1 MNTAE
6 AINARQ
12 SLGLSQLQLAL
23 ELGVTEKE
31 VAAWEGGRVPIPK
44 HLAERLAWGAA
55 LAARGAAL
63 EASGLPEC
71 AWVRAWQ
78 AKPRPKKTKA
88 RRAHVRELREHAST
102 CPVCQARDAYAE
114 EHLPPLP
121 DPPVPG
127 WAKALRWLVARV
139 NRLPKWARPA
149 AYGAVFI
156 GGWGLLNVL
165 ARGVG
170 QGFSLVLLETAGIA
184 ILAGGAL
191 GAVGGITYYA
201 VREPFR
207 RFGRA
212 GDYMTGVA
220 VTCAYLLAFAI
231 PDALFSNDP
240 MFRDPAG
247 WIIFGILTLFFGL
260 LIGHVWFRDV

>member
-6 AINARQ
+6 AIRARE
-12 SLGLSQLQLAL
+12 SLGMSQLKLAL

-44 HLAERLAWGAA
+44 HLAERLAWQAA
-55 LAARGAAL
+55 LVRQRAAL

-71 AWVRAWQ
+71 AWVRTWQ
-78 AKPRPKKTKA
+78 AKPRPEKTKA
-88 RRAHVRELREHAST
+88 RRAHVRELREHMST
-102 CPVCQARDAYAE
+102 CPVCQAREAYVQ

-121 DPPVPG
+121 PPPVPG
-127 WAKALRWLVARV
+127 WAKGIRWLAARV

-149 AYGAVFI
+149 AYGAVLI
-156 GGWGLLNVL
+156 GGWTLLNVL
-165 ARGVG
+165 ARGFG
-170 QGFSLVLLETAGIA
+170 QGFSLVLLEAAGLG
-184 ILAGGAL
+184 ILGGAAL

-220 VTCAYLLAFAI
+220 VMFAYLLAFAI
-231 PDALFSNDP
+231 PDALFSKDP
-240 MFRDPAG
+240 IFTDPAG